1 MIGATMF
8 EHPANR
14 RTVLGGALAT
24 AATAIVLPKPIV
36 AAESQSAQH
45 IVLLG
50 DSVLDN
56 GAYVGKGPDV
66 VQQLR
71 MRLPANSRAT
81 LAAIDGSVTSGVR
94 LQLQLIPDD
103 ATHLVV
109 SAGGNDALHYSRIL
123 EEKAGSV
130 SEALYKLADIREQ
143 FMTDYRAMLDA
154 VAARGLPAA
163 CCTIYDARFPDKT
176 QRRLA
181 SVGLTIFNECI
192 TREASAR
199 GLALIDLRLIC
210 RNAED
215 LANPIEP
222 SVIGGAKIASAIA
235 AFASEY
241 DRSRGRSEVFADVS
255 GKV

>member
-1 MIGATMF
+1 MKMTGATMF
-8 EHPANR
+8 KHPTSR

-24 AATAIVLPKPIV
+24 AAAITLQ
-36 AAESQSAQH
+36 ARSAKANSGKH

-50 DSVLDN
+50 DSIFDN
-56 GAYVGKGPDV
+56 GAYVGNGLDV

-71 MRLPANSRAT
+71 MRLAGGARAT
-81 LAAIDGSVTSGVR
+81 LEAVDGSITSAVR
-94 LQLQLIPDD
+94 SQLERVPAD

-109 SAGGNDALHYSRIL
+109 SAGGNDALRCANVL

-130 SEALYKLADIREQ
+130 GEALEKLASVRDR
-143 FMTDYRAMLDA
+143 FVADYKAMLDG
-154 VAARGLPAA
+154 VIARGLPAA
-163 CCTIYDARFPDKT
+163 CCTIYDPRFPDKT

-210 RNAED
+210 CGEED
-215 LANPIEP
+215 LANAIEP
-222 SVIGGAKIASAIA
+222 SAIGGAKIANAIA
-235 AFASEY
+235 DFAAEY
-241 DRSRGRSEVFADVS
+241 DRSKGRSEVFAEAS
-255 GKV
+255 GGI